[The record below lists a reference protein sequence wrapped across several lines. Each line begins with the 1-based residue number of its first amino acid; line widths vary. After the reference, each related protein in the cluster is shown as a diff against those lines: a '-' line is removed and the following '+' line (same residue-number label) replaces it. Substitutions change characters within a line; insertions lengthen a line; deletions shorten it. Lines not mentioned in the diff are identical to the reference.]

1 MKNVLRSI
9 VVAAVAALLVTSAG
23 IPSDAVAAPVARAS
37 AFDGDWSV
45 VIYTLRGDCDR
56 SLRYRIRIVGGRVQ
70 NEQASYQVAGLVS
83 PSGAIR
89 VVVAEGGRS
98 ASGQGRL
105 SGNVGRG
112 LWRTD
117 TGQCS
122 GQWTAERRAA
132 NF

>member
-1 MKNVLRSI
+1 MKNILRSI
-9 VVAAVAALLVTSAG
+9 VAAAFAVLLVTGGSV
-23 IPSDAVAAPVARAS
+23 PSDAVAAPARAS